1 MKCADLCFFMIEK
14 NFILT
19 DKIEFIPDKDLEGEL
34 NFNLRA
40 AGYVF
45 NKTLEYS
52 IYRENLVK
60 EFNIGKL
67 YKVNRSYTQ
76 EIVKN
81 LKKQKPF
88 LKKADSTCIQASTDR
103 LIKAYEGYYSRRT
116 GFPQFK
122 SLKKNPVRS
131 ITLRNNEYMTKDGFK
146 GSIRW
151 EKNKLRL
158 NKLGYI
164 EVKYKRVID
173 GKIKEATLLK
183 ENGKWFVC
191 IVYEMEKIHS
201 QEHFH
206 DPGLYVGI
214 DVGLTDFLTFSNGKT
229 VPKPDLKRINGRI
242 QYYQQKLSRQKEG
255 GSNWKKTLRKLHK
268 WINKKNNVVN
278 DYYHR
283 ISYNIVKHCQFI
295 AMETLNIRGMIKSN
309 LSRSIHEIGWR
320 KLIEMIKYKA
330 RWYGCDFVQIDQ
342 WFPSSKKCNVCGEI
356 NHDLGRGE
364 SEWECPHCHTVLQRD
379 VNAAKNILDEGL
391 RVAGST
397 MLCLVD
403 FMPVGQDKFIYSY
416 EWKCFDET
424 ICMA

>member
-1 MKCADLCFFMIEK
+1 MVEK
-14 NFILT
+14 TFILT
-19 DKIEFIPDKDLEGEL
+19 EKIEFVPDKDLERAL

-40 AGYVF
+40 TGYVF

-52 IYRENLVK
+52 IYLKNLVK
-60 EFNIGKL
+60 EFNIGNQ
-67 YKVNRSYTQ
+67 YKVDRKYTQ
-76 EIVKN
+76 KIVKN

-103 LIKAYEGYYSRRT
+103 LIHAYDGYYDGRA
-116 GFPQFK
+116 GFPNFK
-122 SLKKNPVRS
+122 SLKKNPVTS
-131 ITLRNNEYMTKDGFK
+131 ITLRNNEYTTKNGIK

-151 EKNKLRL
+151 EGNRLRL

-164 EVKYKRVID
+164 EVKHKRNIN
-173 GKIKEATLLK
+173 GKIKEATILK

-191 IVYEMEKIHS
+191 IAYEIEKI
-201 QEHFH
+201 QPELEFFEH
-206 DPGLYVGI
+206 DLYVGI

-229 VPKPDLKRINGRI
+229 IQKPDLKKINGRI
-242 QYYQQKLSRQKEG
+242 QHYQQKMARQKEG
-255 GSNWKKTLRKLHK
+255 GSNWKKTRQKLRK

-278 DYYHR
+278 DYYHK
-283 ISYNIVKHCQFI
+283 ISYNIVKHCKFI

-309 LSRSIHEIGWR
+309 LSRSIHEIGWG

-330 RWYGCDFVQIDQ
+330 EWYGREFVQIDR

-356 NHDLGRGE
+356 NHGLGRE
-364 SEWECPHCHTVLQRD
+364 EREWECPHCHTVHKRD

-403 FMPVGQDKFIYSY
+403 FMPIGQGKFIYTY
-416 EWKCFDET
+416 EWKCFDKT